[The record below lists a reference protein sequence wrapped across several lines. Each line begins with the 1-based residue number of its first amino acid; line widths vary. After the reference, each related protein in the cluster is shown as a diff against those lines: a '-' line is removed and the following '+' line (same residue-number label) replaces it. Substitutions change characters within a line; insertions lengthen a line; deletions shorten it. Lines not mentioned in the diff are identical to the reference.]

1 MDRTLRDIL
10 EWVVLGLLVVV
21 GLLLVLWVG
30 GWVFTFLG
38 RVLLALSGL
47 IWVLL
52 KYLIPVLIV
61 AGIGYGVFYLLQG
74 RSAQAP
80 GPR

>member
-1 MDRTLRDIL
+1 MERTLRDIL

-21 GLLLVLWVG
+21 GVLLALWVG

-47 IWVLL
+47 IWTLL
-52 KYLIPVLIV
+52 TYAIPLLIL
-61 AGIGYGVFYLLQG
+61 AGIGYGVVYYLQ
-74 RSAQAP
+74 RRNA
-80 GPR
+80 

>member
-1 MDRTLRDIL
+1 MERNLRDIL

-21 GLLLVLWVG
+21 GVLLALWVG

-47 IWVLL
+47 IWELL
-52 KYLIPVLIV
+52 RFAIPLLIL
-61 AGIGYGVFYLLQG
+61 AAIGYGVVYLLQK
-74 RSAQAP
+74 RTA
-80 GPR
+80 

>member
-1 MDRTLRDIL
+1 MRDIL

-21 GLLLVLWVG
+21 GVLLILWVG

-47 IWVLL
+47 IWTLL
-52 KYLIPVLIV
+52 TYAIPILIL
-61 AGIGYGVFYLLQG
+61 AAIGYGVVYFLQK
-74 RSAQAP
+74 RSSSP
-80 GPR
+80 S

>member
-1 MDRTLRDIL
+1 MERSLRDIL

-21 GLLLVLWVG
+21 GVLLALWVG

-47 IWVLL
+47 IWELLRFAIPLLVL
-52 KYLIPVLIV
+52 
-61 AGIGYGVFYLLQG
+61 AAIGYGVVYLLQK
-74 RSAQAP
+74 RTA
-80 GPR
+80 

>member
-1 MDRTLRDIL
+1 MLKGMERSLRDIL

-21 GLLLVLWVG
+21 GVLLALWVG

-47 IWVLL
+47 IWELL
-52 KYLIPVLIV
+52 KFAIPLLIL
-61 AGIGYGVFYLLQG
+61 AAIGYGVVYLWQK
-74 RSAQAP
+74 RTA
-80 GPR
+80 

>member
-1 MDRTLRDIL
+1 MERSLRDIM

-21 GLLLVLWVG
+21 GALLALWVG

-47 IWVLL
+47 IWELL
-52 KYLIPVLIV
+52 KFAIPLLIL
-61 AGIGYGVFYLLQG
+61 AAIGYGVVYLLQK
-74 RSAQAP
+74 RNA
-80 GPR
+80 

>member
-1 MDRTLRDIL
+1 MERSLRDIL

-21 GLLLVLWVG
+21 GVLLALWVG

-47 IWVLL
+47 IWELLRFAIPLLVL
-52 KYLIPVLIV
+52 
-61 AGIGYGVFYLLQG
+61 AAIGYGVVYQDFTHI
-74 RSAQAP
+74 SVSW
-80 GPR
+80 

>member
-1 MDRTLRDIL
+1 MERSLRDIL

-21 GLLLVLWVG
+21 GVLLALWVG

-47 IWVLL
+47 IWELL
-52 KYLIPVLIV
+52 KFAIPLLIL
-61 AGIGYGVFYLLQG
+61 AAIGYGVVYLLQK
-74 RSAQAP
+74 RTA
-80 GPR
+80 

>member
-1 MDRTLRDIL
+1 MERTLRDVM

-21 GLLLVLWVG
+21 GVLLALWVG

-47 IWVLL
+47 IWELL
-52 KYLIPVLIV
+52 KFAIPLLIL
-61 AGIGYGVFYLLQG
+61 AAIGYGVVYLLQK
-74 RSAQAP
+74 RSA
-80 GPR
+80 

>member
-1 MDRTLRDIL
+1 MERNLRDLL

-21 GLLLVLWVG
+21 GVLLALWVG

-47 IWVLL
+47 IWELL
-52 KYLIPVLIV
+52 RFAIPLLIL
-61 AGIGYGVFYLLQG
+61 AAIGYGVVYLLQK
-74 RSAQAP
+74 RTA
-80 GPR
+80 